1 MQFKFIK
8 IVGLFLLA
16 TALMGCPDE
25 NNCDDLNGSITRK
38 DDLILLTP
46 LQTVYNLGDI
56 VTFKISIPATNNYFF
71 NGESINLL
79 QETND
84 YDPRLTVTYGNLF
97 TGNQLIFIKG
107 NLSTG
112 NNSFNLIYNNTNQ
125 NYELEIKIKLIKLGY
140 YNIYTNDSVE
150 FQGSTKC
157 NRFFIDTNILHSETG
172 LGIIEFTVQ

>member
-1 MQFKFIK
+1 MQFKFLK

-16 TALMGCPDE
+16 TTLTGCPNEDC
-25 NNCDDLNGSITRK
+25 NDFGGGISRK
-38 DDLILLTP
+38 DDLIILTP
-46 LQTVYNLGDI
+46 LQTAYNVGDI

-125 NYELEIKIKLIKLGY
+125 NYELEIKISLNKTGNY
-140 YNIYTNDSVE
+140 YILTNDTIL
-150 FQGSTKC
+150 FQGSTNC
-157 NRFFIDTNILHSETG
+157 NRFFIDTNILHNEPGPGS
-172 LGIIEFTVQ
+172 IEFTVQ